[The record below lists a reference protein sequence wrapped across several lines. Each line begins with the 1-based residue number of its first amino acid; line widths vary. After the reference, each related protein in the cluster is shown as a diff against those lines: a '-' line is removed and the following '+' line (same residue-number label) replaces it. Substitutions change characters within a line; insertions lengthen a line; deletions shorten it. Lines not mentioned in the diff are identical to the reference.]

1 MEEELD
7 LLPEHAGQADVMTVA
22 GVGSLME
29 PDLDAGHWYSPTA
42 VRVIL
47 QSAIAAERES
57 CSAEFVENGRA
68 IGRAEG
74 IAAEREA
81 CAKHAENQHPDDWA
95 FIGCSI
101 RNRAP

>member
-1 MEEELD
+1 MEDDLN
-7 LLPEHAGQADVMTVA
+7 LLPEHAGQADVMTMA
-22 GVGSLME
+22 GSGSLIE
-29 PDLDAGHWYSPTA
+29 PDPDAGHWYSPAA

-47 QSAIAAERES
+47 QAA
-57 CSAEFVENGRA
+57 
-68 IGRAEG
+68 